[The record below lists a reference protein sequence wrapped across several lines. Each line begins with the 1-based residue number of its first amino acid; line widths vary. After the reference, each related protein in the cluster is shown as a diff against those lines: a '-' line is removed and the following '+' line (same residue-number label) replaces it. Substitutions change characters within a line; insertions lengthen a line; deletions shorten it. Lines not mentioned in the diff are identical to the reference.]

1 MDFGEPL
8 ELENTE
14 TKFIL
19 KRRNDKVGG
28 DVYSRPA
35 TASEVEGISKFN
47 SLRP

>member
-8 ELENTE
+8 ELESSD

-19 KRRNDKVGG
+19 KRRNGG
-28 DVYSRPA
+28 DVNSRPA
-35 TASEVEGISKFN
+35 TASEVEGISKYN